1 MNFLIGKMFKGD
13 KVLWIVL
20 VFLSLISL
28 LIVYSATGKLAYR
41 VAGGNTG
48 YYLIRQSVFI
58 MLGISVMIFLVN
70 VVPVKVYSILAN
82 LMVALTLIA
91 LVAAVVQFKLDS
103 SKETPRT
110 LSIWII
116 SFQPAELAK
125 ISLVMYAAK
134 MLSKYQK
141 SKEELKHAF
150 YWVTGVSAAVCG
162 IIFYGDISTSA
173 LIFGSIMSML
183 FVARVPLKY
192 FFLLVAAIV
201 LLGVCLYFTAS
212 LLPKSFGRVHTFK
225 ERIDDFIYGDDNS
238 KEGTTQADFAK
249 LAIYEGG
256 LMGKGPG
263 SSEVSNY
270 MEAGYNDF
278 IFSIIIEEYGFVGG
292 FFVLLLYLIFFYRGV
307 VIVRKSDRTFPAFLV
322 TGLVLVLIFQAFINM
337 AVSAGVVPVTGQ
349 PLPWISLG
357 GTSMLFT
364 AIAFG
369 AILTVSHHNNKQ
381 KKAEEQL
388 VMIDTPDEDEEL
400 K

>member
-1 MNFLIGKMFKGD
+1 MNFSFGKIFKGD
-13 KVLWIVL
+13 RVLWIVL
-20 VFLSLISL
+20 IFLSLISL

-58 MLGISVMIFLVN
+58 GLGIALMVFLVN
-70 VVPVKVYSILAN
+70 VVPVKIYSIFAN
-82 LMVALTLIA
+82 LMVGLTFFALIA
-91 LVAAVVQFKLDS
+91 AIIQFKLDPN
-103 SKETPRT
+103 KATPRT
-110 LSIWII
+110 LTIWVI

-125 ISLVMYAAK
+125 ISLVMFAAK

-141 SKEELKHAF
+141 TKEELRHAF
-150 YWVTGVSAAVCG
+150 FWVVGVSAVICG

-173 LIFGSIMSML
+173 LIFGSIMAML

-192 FFLLVAAIV
+192 FFLLVASII
-201 LLGVCLYFTAS
+201 LLGVTIYFTADI
-212 LLPKSFGRVHTFK
+212 LPKSFGRVHTFK
-225 ERIDDFIYGDDNS
+225 ERIDDFVYGDKDS
-238 KEGTTQADFAK
+238 EEGTTQADFAK

-256 LMGKGPG
+256 IIGKGPG
-263 SSEVSNY
+263 RSEVSNY

-278 IFSIIIEEYGFVGG
+278 IYSIIIEEYGFAGG
-292 FFVLLLYLIFFYRGV
+292 LFVLFLYLIFFYRGV
-307 VIVRKSDRTFPAFLV
+307 VIIRKSNRTFPAFLV
-322 TGLVLVLIFQAFINM
+322 TGLVLVLIFQASINM

-369 AILTVSHHNNKQ
+369 AILTVSYQNNKQ
-381 KKAEEQL
+381 KEAEEQL
-388 VMIDTPDEDEEL
+388 VVVDTPDEDEEL